1 MIRFTTQTNNFD
13 GTRLVEGFCLSTDTK
28 PTDDDLATGSVLVE
42 VDTGDCYLY
51 DEISKDWTKV

>member
-13 GTRLVEGFCLSTDTK
+13 GTQLVEGFCLSTDEK

>member
-1 MIRFTTQTNNFD
+1 MIRFTTQTNYFD
-13 GTRLVEGFCLSTDTK
+13 GSRFVEGFCLSTDTK
-28 PTDDDLATGSVLVE
+28 PTDNLATGSALVE